1 MAKKPA
7 NEQVK
12 SDAKGFLASLKTVGG
27 KHWKE
32 ARAKEP
38 RKVGQR
44 IPRGVYEAQ
53 VTKVVF
59 GPGEYA
65 KSDGSKGKCPVV
77 RFNFLIT
84 AGEYK
89 GANVAKFINLR
100 PDSEQYSEYDYADLS
115 DTLQNFGYEMAKA
128 ELGPAVVATL
138 EAIDKE
144 KPAVEIFCNVK
155 NGKGKNAA
163 KEYQSVAVNGTLDG
177 KASAVAAEAEAEQED
192 NDATEAVDYAAL
204 GEKADVGDVDAQLE
218 LQTAAET
225 AGHDPDDYATW
236 GELAAVLVEE
246 PEETEAE
253 PEPEPVKAPAKK
265 VAAKAPAAK
274 PTKKPVKKAARASR

>member
-1 MAKKPA
+1 MAKQPA
-7 NEQVK
+7 KEQVT

-59 GPGEYA
+59 GPGEYT
-65 KSDGSKGKCPVV
+65 KSDGSKGRCPVV

-100 PDSEQYSEYDYADLS
+100 PDTEQYSEYDYADLS

-144 KPAVEIFCNVK
+144 KPLVEIFCNVK

-163 KEYQSVAVNGTLDG
+163 KEYQSVAVNGTIDG
-177 KASAVAAEAEAEQED
+177 KSSAVAAEAEAEQED
-192 NDATEAVDYAAL
+192 ADAETEAVDYVAL
-204 GEKADVGDVDAQLE
+204 GEKADEGDEDAQTE
-218 LQTAAET
+218 LQTAAEE
-225 AGHDPDDYATW
+225 AGHNPDDYATW
-236 GELAAVLVEE
+236 GELAAVLVPEDE
-246 PEETEAE
+246 EETEAE
-253 PEPEPVKAPAKK
+253 PDPEPVKPAKK
-265 VAAKAPAAK
+265 TVAKATAA
-274 PTKKPVKKAARASR
+274 KPVKKAARQGR